1 MNRKWHDRLGLFL
14 IAALFLIEIPR
25 YQSTLPDHNAV
36 VALGM
41 GVLLAGGAYYCVET
55 WGMLKRRAGSPPAR
69 LGWLARMVIVQIA
82 LAPIIMTPPMV
93 AAQRDTTT
101 ETILPGA
108 WLVAWTA
115 IVTLAPVMVG
125 GMVAF
130 ARSLQYSS
138 SDLRGS
144 RVSQGEGK
152 VEPYEASLR
161 AEVKRMEAI
170 AAQANARADEW
181 EFRVFEAEASLE
193 KTQSSLTKAEAR
205 VAEAN
210 SRERELTATIHQERA
225 RANDLEAR
233 VGELEASLTC
243 QYCGQVFDSP
253 QGRASHERACKQRDG
268 VGTVEEVGV

>member
-41 GVLLAGGAYYCVET
+41 GVLLAGGAFYCVET

-93 AAQRDTTT
+93 AVQRGL
-101 ETILPGA
+101 ETREVLPGG
-108 WLVAWTA
+108 WLILWTA

-144 RVSQGEGK
+144 RVSQGEGRDNLEVSK
-152 VEPYEASLR
+152 MEASLSKAEASLR
-161 AEVKRMEAI
+161 QE
-170 AAQANARADEW
+170 Q
-181 EFRVFEAEASLE
+181 
-193 KTQSSLTKAEAR
+193 AR
-205 VAEAN
+205 VAELEARVTEAN
-210 SRERELTATIHQERA
+210 SKQRELTTKVHEERA

-253 QGRASHERACKQRDG
+253 QGRASHERACKRRDG
-268 VGTVEEVGV
+268 VGNEN

>member
-41 GVLLAGGAYYCVET
+41 GVLLAGGAFYCVET

-101 ETILPGA
+101 EAILPGA

-144 RVSQGEGK
+144 RVSQGEAR
-152 VEPYEASLR
+152 VEPAEASLR

-170 AAQANARADEW
+170 AAQGHARADEW
-181 EFRVFEAEASLE
+181 EARVFELEASLE
-193 KTQSSLTKAEAR
+193 KTQASLTKAEAR
-205 VAEAN
+205 ATEAEVKGFADFA
-210 SRERELTATIHQERA
+210 RADELRA
-225 RANDLEAR
+225 RVE
-233 VGELEASLTC
+233 ELEASLTC

-268 VGTVEEVGV
+268 VGEARQ